1 MRKYTLASTKA
12 RNDVDL
18 RQFSKFIEETVHEF
32 MPEAMVEVEQ
42 NYYTV
47 SPIPQKGIAVRI
59 GRKLC
64 SNKAMGKHCVKIP
77 KLFYGIN
84 IDVKETKNEKQKRN
98 GGHF

>member
-1 MRKYTLASTKA
+1 MRRYTLASTDA
-12 RNDVDL
+12 RKDVDL
-18 RQFSKFIEETVHEF
+18 RNFSSFIEDTVHEF
-32 MPEAMVEVEQ
+32 MPGATVDVQQ

-47 SPIPQKGIAVRI
+47 SPVPQKGIAVRI

-77 KLFYGIN
+77 KLFYGTN
-84 IDVKETKNEKQKRN
+84 IDVKEAKDEKQKCN